1 MSILDATVSMLEALP
16 EDARIKVFKF
26 TRQLFISEN
35 LANFFVPVGTK
46 QILSDLA
53 ESREQIVDGEG
64 MNMSE
69 ALNEMGGKH
78 GFV

>member
-35 LANFFVPVGTK
+35 LANSFVPVGTK

>member
-35 LANFFVPVGTK
+35 LANSFVPVGTK

-69 ALNEMGGKH
+69 ALNEMGGQH